1 MSGFSL
7 VPYTI
12 RLRDRLNDKDV
23 LPGNAKNWGSDL
35 LKILDEYLESIIP
48 VLPLDPSDRE
58 KKVIRR
64 QSHTLEAR
72 TIQGILTAGEYGYEA
87 SLVDVEEDTI
97 SYTRQMNDAELI
109 PYYFLFRLPTNTL
122 TGIAIFQKFGNLGV
136 KDLFFKDFNELLRS
150 RFGGQFSLE
159 MDALIPTDLV
169 RRYLDNRIVKI
180 RLIRYG
186 YPREI
191 SDVNIDDIPEEEI
204 GESEFIL
211 KAKKKGSIPE
221 KILST
226 LRSGVETFLGS
237 SDAPVGSILAISNF
251 QADNVKVEV
260 RIGKSYRTINLS
272 NVDRLKFSEDITE
285 KVKIDHTS
293 GHPEFDS
300 IDELAKTFLK
310 DCSEA
315 TWGGELNV

>member
-12 RLRDRLNDKDV
+12 RLRDHINDKDV
-23 LPGNAKNWGSDL
+23 LPGDKSNWGEDL
-35 LKILDEYLESIIP
+35 LKILDDYLENSIPTLP
-48 VLPLDPSDRE
+48 VDPSDRE
-58 KKVIRR
+58 KKIIRR
-64 QSHTLEAR
+64 QSHTLKAR
-72 TIQGILTAGEYGYEA
+72 TISGILTAGGYGYEA
-87 SLVDVEEDTI
+87 SLVDVEEDTV
-97 SYTRQMNDAELI
+97 SYTRQMNDAELV
-109 PYYFLFRLPTNTL
+109 PYYFLIRLPTTTP
-122 TGIAIFQKFGNLGV
+122 TGIAIFQKFRNLGA
-136 KDLFFKDFNELLRS
+136 KDLFFKDFNEFLRN

-169 RRYLDNRIVKI
+169 KRYLDNRIVKV
-180 RLIRYG
+180 RLIKYG

-191 SDVNIDDIPEEEI
+191 SDVNLDAIPEEEI

-211 KAKKKGSIPE
+211 KAKKRGSLPE
-221 KILST
+221 QILNP

-237 SDAPVGSILAISNF
+237 SDSAVGSILAINNF

-285 KVKIDHTS
+285 KVKIDLNS

-300 IDELAKTFLK
+300 IDELANTFLK

-315 TWGGELNV
+315 IWGGELNV